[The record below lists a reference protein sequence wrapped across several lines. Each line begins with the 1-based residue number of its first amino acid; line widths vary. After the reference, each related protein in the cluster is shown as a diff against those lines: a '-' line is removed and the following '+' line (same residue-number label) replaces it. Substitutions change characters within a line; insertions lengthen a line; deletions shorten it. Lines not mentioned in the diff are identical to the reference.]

1 MATVTSVVTI
11 DTTGTGLTAC
21 EWKYKDVYGIE
32 HCATNGQT
40 FSITIENTASN
51 IKWEILATGT
61 GNKFTTTDGYTVRF
75 RPSAD
80 GGNYANKLHLNA
92 LADSTLTYVL
102 PGELDMECPVSG
114 IIQHW
119 HFNKFYTTNVD
130 MNAAGVLGG
139 STAATT
145 CEMEDQF
152 GNVMTIPWSGSGI
165 TVAQAA

>member
-1 MATVTSVVTI
+1 MATVTSTVTI

-32 HCATNGQT
+32 HCVTNGQT
-40 FSITIENTASN
+40 FTFSIENTASN
-51 IKWEILATGT
+51 IKWCVSTGCAV
-61 GNKFTTTDGYTVRF
+61 TTTDGHKIYF
-75 RPSAD
+75 RPSVD
-80 GGNYANKLHLNA
+80 GGNVCNTIGIMA
-92 LADSTLTYVL
+92 LADSTLSYNT
-102 PGELDMECPVSG
+102 PGEIDIECPVSG

-119 HFNKFYTTNVD
+119 AFRKFYTTNVD

-139 STAATT
+139 STAATR

-152 GNVMTIPWSGSGI
+152 GNVMNMPWSGSGI